1 VDPATD
7 SSSGESEC
15 RERFAARLAV
25 ARENLAL
32 LEDDD
37 RLQDAQL
44 REPNATFLA
53 EYQRIAALTG
63 PEFCEEA
70 NAAMARMATGNNAAS
85 ERHNAEIGSWL
96 RGPFESICESSE
108 RIAKLLDE
116 FYSRPAPNRNEPPEL
131 SPKSKLFQEQ
141 ATAFLANADRIRALT
156 GDDFRREALAA
167 IDAFT
172 SLGELQAVKREA
184 YAASA
189 APFLHGLRGRL
200 RGRGRKSAT

>member
-1 VDPATD
+1 VDSATD
-7 SSSGESEC
+7 SSSDESEC

-53 EYQRIAALTG
+53 GYQRIAALTG
-63 PEFCEEA
+63 PEFCDQA
-70 NAAMARMATGNNAAS
+70 NAAMARMATGNDDAID
-85 ERHNAEIGSWL
+85 RHNAEIGSWL
-96 RGPFESICESSE
+96 RGPFESVCESSE
-108 RIAKLLDE
+108 RITTLLDE
-116 FYSRPAPNRNEPPEL
+116 FYSRAAANRNEPPEL
-131 SPKSKLFQEQ
+131 SPKSKLFREQ
-141 ATAFLANADRIRALT
+141 ATVFLANADRIRALT
-156 GDDFRREALAA
+156 GDDFKREALAA

-184 YAASA
+184 YAAPA
-189 APFLHGLRGRL
+189 ARFLQGLLGRL
-200 RGRGRKSAT
+200 RGRGR